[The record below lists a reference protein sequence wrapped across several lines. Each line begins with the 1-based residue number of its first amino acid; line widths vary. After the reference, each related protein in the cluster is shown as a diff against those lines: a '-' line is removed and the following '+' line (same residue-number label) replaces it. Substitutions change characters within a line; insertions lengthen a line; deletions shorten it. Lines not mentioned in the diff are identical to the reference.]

1 MIEVVGEFQILYRV
15 QFNIL
20 TSMTHYYLSFLVH
33 IHDIKGLC

>member
-20 TSMTHYYLSFLVH
+20 TSMTHYYLFIFGAYS
-33 IHDIKGLC
+33 